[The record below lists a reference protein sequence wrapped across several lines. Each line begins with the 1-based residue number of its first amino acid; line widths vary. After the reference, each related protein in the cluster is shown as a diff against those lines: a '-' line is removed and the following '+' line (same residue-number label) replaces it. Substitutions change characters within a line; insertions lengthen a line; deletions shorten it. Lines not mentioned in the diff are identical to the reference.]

1 MIVAV
6 GTDLVSI
13 PRMRA
18 VLARYRDRLCRRL
31 YTPQEMADGE
41 GRPLPEVHF
50 ASRFA
55 AKEAVLKALGTGWGE
70 GIAWREVE
78 VLGPRGKPPKVRL
91 IGRARLVAE
100 RKGIRKLH
108 LSLSHDGDYALAFV
122 IATG

>member
-18 VLARYRDRLCRRL
+18 VLTRYRERFCRRL
-31 YTPQEMADGE
+31 YTPQEMAEGE
-41 GRPLPEVHF
+41 ARPLPEVHF

-70 GIAWREVE
+70 GITWREIE
-78 VLGPRGKPPKVRL
+78 VLGPRGEPPKVRL
-91 IGRARLVAE
+91 TGRAHSVAE
-100 RKGIRKLH
+100 GKGIRQLH

-122 IATG
+122 IATD

>member
-1 MIVAV
+1 MIIGI

-13 PRMRA
+13 PRMRKA
-18 VLARYRDRLCRRL
+18 LARWQDRLVERL
-31 YTPQEMADGE
+31 YTPQEIVECDG
-41 GRPLPEVHF
+41 RAQPEVHF

-78 VLGPRGKPPKVRL
+78 VLGGKGMAPEIHLR
-91 IGRARLVAE
+91 GRAREVAL
-100 RKGIRKLH
+100 RRGIRQAL

-122 IATG
+122 IATD

>member
-1 MIVAV
+1 MIIGI

-13 PRMRA
+13 PRMRKA
-18 VLARYRDRLCRRL
+18 LARWQDRLVERL
-31 YTPQEMADGE
+31 YTPQEVVECD
-41 GRPLPEVHF
+41 GRPQPEVHF

-78 VLGPRGKPPKVRL
+78 VAGGRGRAPEIRL
-91 IGRARLVAE
+91 TGRAREVAQ
-100 RKGIRKLH
+100 RRGMRQTF

-122 IATG
+122 IATD